1 MTQRNILKHF
11 QQFDVYMVAR
21 YQRGCF
27 IHIVNINKRLQSPWD
42 VCARRHGGDWVSV
55 HQTTSE
61 HEARKILA
69 RMKQLPDSVGTGNG
83 WWLEVKAISPAS
95 KNMDGTS
102 MYKDLESKAAVV
114 IERCTAISN
123 IAGRLTNKK
132 RKVVTTTLG
141 KQLGGDLNAAEMHEA
156 QVNAN
161 ASRVRFMLEDMRK
174 LKADIIAIEAL
185 LVAEQTK
192 ASEAVRKGQK

>member
-1 MTQRNILKHF
+1 
-11 QQFDVYMVAR
+11 
-21 YQRGCF
+21 
-27 IHIVNINKRLQSPWD
+27 
-42 VCARRHGGDWVSV
+42 
-55 HQTTSE
+55 
-61 HEARKILA
+61 
-69 RMKQLPDSVGTGNG
+69 
-83 WWLEVKAISPAS
+83 
-95 KNMDGTS
+95 
-102 MYKDLESKAAVV
+102 MYKDLESIAKVV
-114 IERCTAISN
+114 GERCSDISN
-123 IAGRLTNKK
+123 LAGRLTSKE

-161 ASRVRFMLEDMRK
+161 MSRLRFMLEGVRN

>member
-1 MTQRNILKHF
+1 
-11 QQFDVYMVAR
+11 
-21 YQRGCF
+21 
-27 IHIVNINKRLQSPWD
+27 
-42 VCARRHGGDWVSV
+42 
-55 HQTTSE
+55 
-61 HEARKILA
+61 
-69 RMKQLPDSVGTGNG
+69 
-83 WWLEVKAISPAS
+83 
-95 KNMDGTS
+95 